1 LFLQLR
7 PGSKLVRAMAWRSC
21 SSVAT
26 GCAPACKA
34 TSAWAE
40 LPLDP
45 GTRRVLTDGHIVL
58 YDSLG
63 LLISVGKELD
73 ISRP

>member
-1 LFLQLR
+1 MRTGLQVDVGLAS
-7 PGSKLVRAMAWRSC
+7 P
-21 SSVAT
+21 
-26 GCAPACKA
+26 
-34 TSAWAE
+34 AWAE

-63 LLISVGKELD
+63 LLSRVGKELD
-73 ISRP
+73 ISRR